1 MAPMGFLKG
10 ISQSRGR
17 SKEGQ
22 TFGEDGKVAGVILLE
37 DLEVRLGHQWAEMC
51 QRKSSTGKVL
61 VRGQVGLR
69 ILRGST
75 HPDSE
80 FPSALTLSE
89 QLFWGFWRGHSLCLP
104 LTSLVL
110 GHLLFLECFSL
121 LWIAF
126 PKEVSEFA
134 LSVRSR
140 TSLLQP
146 WALEIYV
153 SSK

>member
-1 MAPMGFLKG
+1 MGFLKG

-89 QLFWGFWRGHSLCLP
+89 QLF
-104 LTSLVL
+104 
-110 GHLLFLECFSL
+110 
-121 LWIAF
+121 
-126 PKEVSEFA
+126 
-134 LSVRSR
+134 
-140 TSLLQP
+140 
-146 WALEIYV
+146 
-153 SSK
+153 